1 MKKYLHYAV
10 LVLVATVFCGVMP
23 LARAASTGETSV
35 SLGAEYT
42 SGDYGTSSE
51 TNIWYFPV
59 TLRYETDRYMMALT
73 VPYLI
78 VEGTGNV
85 VASGGRHGTPRPNP
99 NPTNQGTQTN
109 YGLGDIELV
118 ASHVIA
124 QSEAGWRVSLGGY
137 IKFGTADE
145 QENLGTGEDDFSVHL
160 AADRTYETNTLF
172 GTAGY
177 KVLGDMPGVDYDN
190 VFFGSV
196 GVSHR
201 LDATRAA
208 GVELYMEQAPLPGVD
223 GQSELTLFLSSKLE
237 AKTRLT
243 GYVIAGLADGS
254 PDWGLGLTLKISQ

>member
-109 YGLGDIELV
+109 YGLGDIELA

-145 QENLGTGEDDFSVHL
+145 
-160 AADRTYETNTLF
+160 
-172 GTAGY
+172 
-177 KVLGDMPGVDYDN
+177 
-190 VFFGSV
+190 
-196 GVSHR
+196 
-201 LDATRAA
+201 
-208 GVELYMEQAPLPGVD
+208 
-223 GQSELTLFLSSKLE
+223 
-237 AKTRLT
+237 
-243 GYVIAGLADGS
+243 
-254 PDWGLGLTLKISQ
+254 

>member
-1 MKKYLHYAV
+1 MKKYLHFAV
-10 LVLVATVFCGVMP
+10 QLLIVTAFCSVMP
-23 LARAASTGETSV
+23 LAQAASAGETSV

-42 SGDYGTSSE
+42 TGDYGTSSD

-73 VPYLI
+73 IPYVV

-85 VASGGRHGTPRPNP
+85 VASGGGMGMPRPGSR
-99 NPTNQGTQTN
+99 PTTQGTETN

-124 QSEAGWRVSLGGY
+124 QSDGWRMNLGGY

-145 QENLGTGEDDFSVHL
+145 NLGTGENDYAVQL
-160 AADRTYETNTLF
+160 AADKTYGDNTLY

-177 KVLGDMPGVDYDN
+177 KVFGDPPGIDYDN
-190 VFFGSV
+190 VFYGWV
-196 GVSHR
+196 GLSHR

-208 GVELYMEQAPLPGVD
+208 GMELFVEQAPLSGID
-223 GQSELTLFLSSKLE
+223 GRSELTLFLSSKVE
-237 AKTRLT
+237 AKTRLM
-243 GYVIAGLADGS
+243 GYLIAGFADGS
-254 PDWGLGLTLKISQ
+254 PDWGVGISLKISQ